1 LAARAL
7 GAAGAGDVV
16 IVNRTQER
24 AEELAAA
31 FNAVARPF
39 EELADVLS
47 DADIV
52 ISSTTAPST
61 VIDPGVIGRAFEL
74 RSKDRPLFMV
84 DIAVPRDV
92 EPEVAAVDGV
102 VLRDI
107 EDLRE
112 VVEGNIGSRVGEVS
126 KVEEIIASE
135 VASFAEWE
143 RAAEA
148 APIAS
153 ALVARA
159 DEIRRR
165 ELERIWSRLESLSP
179 EERDAIDHLTR
190 RIVAKILHAPLVKSR
205 ELASSKQGQAYLEA
219 LRTLFDLDD
228 E

>member
-1 LAARAL
+1 
-7 GAAGAGDVV
+7 
-16 IVNRTQER
+16 VNRTQER
-24 AEELAAA
+24 ADELAAA

-52 ISSTTAPST
+52 ISSTTAPET
-61 VIDPGVIGRAFEL
+61 VIDPAIITRAFE
-74 RSKDRPLFMV
+74 RRGSNRALFIV

-92 EPEVAAVDGV
+92 EPEVAAIDGV

-107 EDLRE
+107 DDLRG
-112 VVEGNIGSRVGEVS
+112 VVEASVGNRRGEVS

-135 VASFAEWE
+135 VERFAEWE
-143 RAAEA
+143 KAAEA
-148 APIAS
+148 APTAA
-153 ALVARA
+153 ALVARS
-159 DEIRRR
+159 DEIRRK
-165 ELERIWSRLESLSP
+165 ELERFWTRLESLSP

-190 RIVAKILHAPLVKSR
+190 RIVAKILHAPLAKSR

-219 LRTLFDLDD
+219 LRALFDLDD